1 MSLAGLSIFFLISL
15 YYSSVPI
22 TISASPLNHPHPHPQ
37 QALAGSAHPHEY
49 ILKPSFDILA
59 APTTRRFNLTVTQT
73 TAALDGFLR
82 PVLAINGQIP
92 GPLIEANEGDRLEIT
107 VKNLMDTPLTMH
119 WHGLYQ
125 NGTNWEDGVTGV
137 TQCPIPSN
145 GGVYTYKFKLDG
157 QFGTF
162 WYHSHHQNL
171 MADGINGPMIIHSP
185 RDPLKRSVDFD
196 HDVVLMLTDWYHNTS
211 SDIVHELLSEAGHIG
226 TPAAP
231 GANSALINGVGEW
244 NCSLATTSQQCKQ
257 VSSPPEFTV
266 TAGQRIRFRLINSG
280 VHAMFF
286 YSVDEHMLNI
296 TEADSTPIYGPSD
309 FRHIWLHNGQRYSV
323 IVQTKKEDAGR
334 SFHMRATMDSDC
346 WAWIPNDI
354 QDTAFGIL
362 RVVNEDTKPE
372 KISKARP
379 KTRGWPQEFPE
390 ECLDI
395 DPRMMVP
402 IVKRSVPTSVVGSGR
417 FEAGFGFQFINNPQ
431 EHLTRN
437 DAVKIA
443 KALNLDWTRDRN
455 LREKKK
461 FLSESHRTS
470 SRWGGNDL
478 DSTEDT
484 HDSQQES
491 HSLNADSRKRQL
503 NIRRQSPPPFGGRKN
518 STGVTRLAGPP
529 PTPAGTIGK
538 YFMNNIS
545 WATYPYQPVLHDL
558 TPGGVG
564 AINSSRVANVIFPTA
579 EWYDLY
585 LINVDATGS
594 HPYHLHA
601 MDMHIVA
608 FGRGFPSPERL
619 SQIQYNTEN
628 PLRRDT
634 VVVPP
639 ASFVVIRLHADI
651 PGAWIMH
658 CHIGWHIAG
667 GFAGVVVVQP
677 EAISRFVIPDENL
690 ALCDARTE
698 PVDTIEP
705 GA

>member
-1 MSLAGLSIFFLISL
+1 MSKVLKILGDGENGRLNYLNIKGRLNRTNTFWLSCLPSHCGQSVL
-15 YYSSVPI
+15 RSQSSKLWATRRPGDGV
-22 TISASPLNHPHPHPQ
+22 ASMSKGMRCFERH
-37 QALAGSAHPHEY
+37 GSAPPPTWAS
-49 ILKPSFDILA
+49 LPSCG
-59 APTTRRFNLTVTQT
+59 TT
-73 TAALDGFLR
+73 
-82 PVLAINGQIP
+82 
-92 GPLIEANEGDRLEIT
+92 
-107 VKNLMDTPLTMH
+107 
-119 WHGLYQ
+119 
-125 NGTNWEDGVTGV
+125 
-137 TQCPIPSN
+137 
-145 GGVYTYKFKLDG
+145 
-157 QFGTF
+157 
-162 WYHSHHQNL
+162 
-171 MADGINGPMIIHSP
+171 
-185 RDPLKRSVDFD
+185 
-196 HDVVLMLTDWYHNTS
+196 TS

-564 AINSSRVANVIFPTA
+564 AINSSRVANVI
-579 EWYDLY
+579 
-585 LINVDATGS
+585 VS
-594 HPYHLHA
+594 
-601 MDMHIVA
+601 
-608 FGRGFPSPERL
+608 SP
-619 SQIQYNTEN
+619 N
-628 PLRRDT
+628 
-634 VVVPP
+634 
-639 ASFVVIRLHADI
+639 
-651 PGAWIMH
+651 G
-658 CHIGWHIAG
+658 
-667 GFAGVVVVQP
+667 
-677 EAISRFVIPDENL
+677 
-690 ALCDARTE
+690 
-698 PVDTIEP
+698 
-705 GA
+705 